1 MRHLPN
7 LICLLRIALVW
18 PVVSSIAAGNYS
30 LALLLFFVAAFS
42 DALDGYLAKR
52 FHWTSELGKF
62 LDPAA
67 DKLLLL
73 SVFLVATWYG
83 LIPHALT
90 GIAVA
95 RDVMIGLGAL
105 IYHLV
110 WGPLNGRPLISSKL
124 NTLVQVL
131 YVIGVVAH
139 AGYGVPSARVLQVL
153 AAVMVVTLL
162 FSGYAYALLF
172 THRALA
178 VARA

>member
-7 LICLLRIALVW
+7 LICVLRIALVW

-42 DALDGYLAKR
+42 DALDGFLAKR
-52 FHWTSELGKF
+52 FDWTSEAGKF

-83 LIPHALT
+83 LIPQWLT
-90 GIAVA
+90 AIAVA

-105 IYHLV
+105 IFRFV
-110 WGPLNGRPLISSKL
+110 WGPLHGRPVISSKL

-131 YVIGVVAH
+131 YVLGIVAH
-139 AGYGVPSARVLQVL
+139 AGYAVPSARVLEAL

-162 FSGYAYALLF
+162 FSGYVYALLF
-172 THRALA
+172 TQRALA
-178 VARA
+178 VARV

>member
-18 PVVSSIAAGNYS
+18 PVVTSIAAGNYP
-30 LALLLFFVAAFS
+30 LALLLFFLAAFS
-42 DALDGYLAKR
+42 DALDGFLAKR
-52 FHWTSELGKF
+52 FNWTSELGKF

-105 IYHLV
+105 IYYVV
-110 WGPLNGRPLISSKL
+110 WGPLDGRPLISSKL
-124 NTLVQVL
+124 NTLVEVL
-131 YVIGVVAH
+131 YVIGIVAH
-139 AGYGVPSARVLQVL
+139 AGYGVPPVRMLDVL
-153 AAVMVVTLL
+153 AVLMVMTLL
-162 FSGYAYALLF
+162 FSGYLYALLF
-172 THRALA
+172 TQRALA